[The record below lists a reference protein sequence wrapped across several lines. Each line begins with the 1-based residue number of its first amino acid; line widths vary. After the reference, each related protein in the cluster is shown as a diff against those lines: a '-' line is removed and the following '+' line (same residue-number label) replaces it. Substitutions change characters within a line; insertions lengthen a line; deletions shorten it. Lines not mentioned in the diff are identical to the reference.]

1 MEADPKINK
10 TLELTDKDAKVTI
23 LNEIQG
29 DLLSIHKNLTSDL
42 GI

>member
-1 MEADPKINK
+1 M
-10 TLELTDKDAKVTI
+10 LELTDKDAKVAI

-29 DLLSIHKNLTSDL
+29 DLLSIHKNLISDL